1 MGDFQSSREG
11 LRIEDFQS
19 FDEGFG
25 FLDFLDWNE
34 DFFQPLRVRQKML
47 LSRVRSANIVQG
59 DSGAFCSSQLDSSLL
74 VSKYVV
80 KVQRKSYRQISRQQ
94 LLH

>member
-25 FLDFLDWNE
+25 FLDFLDWIE
-34 DFFQPLRVRQKML
+34 DFFQPLVE
-47 LSRVRSANIVQG
+47 
-59 DSGAFCSSQLDSSLL
+59 D
-74 VSKYVV
+74 
-80 KVQRKSYRQISRQQ
+80 
-94 LLH
+94 LHM